1 MPHKPDRTHE
11 IATVAAEVIQQ
22 KIYLIRGHKVMLDRD
37 LAAVYGVQTFRL
49 NEAVKRNI
57 GRFPTDF
64 MFQLTKEESEALISQ
79 TAISKT
85 GRGGRRTLPYAF
97 TEQGVAML
105 ATVLNSERAVQMSI
119 AIIRVFVKLREMIA
133 THKDL
138 ARALDDLQLKQE
150 EHSEQIAAII
160 DTINQLLLPE
170 PVPPKRRIGFNA
182 GEGA

>member
-1 MPHKPDRTHE
+1 MPHKSDRTHE
-11 IATVAAEVIQQ
+11 VATVATEVIQQ

-57 GRFPTDF
+57 SRFPTDF

-105 ATVLNSERAVQMSI
+105 ATVLNSEQAVQMSI

-138 ARALDDLQLKQE
+138 RQLRQLQLRNFRNFATSRNFGTSGTSGTSGTERHGTK
-150 EHSEQIAAII
+150 
-160 DTINQLLLPE
+160 
-170 PVPPKRRIGFNA
+170 
-182 GEGA
+182 

>member
-1 MPHKPDRTHE
+1 
-11 IATVAAEVIQQ
+11 
-22 KIYLIRGHKVMLDRD
+22 
-37 LAAVYGVQTFRL
+37 
-49 NEAVKRNI
+49 
-57 GRFPTDF
+57 
-64 MFQLTKEESEALISQ
+64 
-79 TAISKT
+79 
-85 GRGGRRTLPYAF
+85 
-97 TEQGVAML
+97 ML